1 MATTTTTN
9 VAVDLE
15 AVEDDDEEEEEEP
28 LTNLLVFGGGV
39 AEPHAEGGTRENTH
53 EVDGT
58 RKQAVPERGG
68 GSTQADC
75 IDLVSSSDD
84 DADDFDSET
93 TPTNFAIGEEEE
105 AMKAGDGVFA
115 RNDGSTIIRT
125 NNAEYSAATD
135 YNDDDGEA
143 DDGEDDDDNPQPP
156 QGGDPDEDEDI
167 LADFAED
174 DDDDDD
180 DDDEVSSFSKVE
192 GTISGITKTTAE
204 AETFRADQELLHAST
219 TLVMG
224 VQQQQQQQQGA
235 LPPTTDHHEKNN
247 NNNKNLMLCLACGAN
262 LSHIKSGY
270 QGRLNHIKRCSKS
283 RGVTVKDLMVNGHDD
298 VDDDN
303 NDDEVEPTGATSAV
317 PAKAWSAAE
326 SATAA
331 AATGSPKVRTLH
343 EMLMAGAR
351 RAAKTE
357 QIKKRAKTQGRYNN
371 NSQQTTS
378 KKAVSSGGGGT
389 IIKRSY
395 TKVPSFKMIPGTD
408 FCVDGFQYAHPAL
421 TSQYFLTH
429 FHADH
434 YGGIDKHWCAG
445 TIYCNSITATLVQE
459 QLRVDPKYL
468 HVLPMHEPTVLAS
481 RGSVP
486 ITVTLL
492 HANHCPGAVMM
503 LFEVKDRTIL
513 HVGDFRWNYAIMSAQ
528 APLRSYCRPPWSNNG
543 TSSVKILDE
552 LFLDTTYCN
561 PKYDLP
567 TPAECIRGA
576 VEKAVKEVE
585 EARVQKQR
593 LLMLFGS
600 YTIGK
605 EAVRL
610 FWFCD
615 CPGTNASIETD

>member
-1 MATTTTTN
+1 
-9 VAVDLE
+9 
-15 AVEDDDEEEEEEP
+15 
-28 LTNLLVFGGGV
+28 LVLGV
-39 AEPHAEGGTRENTH
+39 
-53 EVDGT
+53 
-58 RKQAVPERGG
+58 
-68 GSTQADC
+68 
-75 IDLVSSSDD
+75 
-84 DADDFDSET
+84 
-93 TPTNFAIGEEEE
+93 
-105 AMKAGDGVFA
+105 
-115 RNDGSTIIRT
+115 
-125 NNAEYSAATD
+125 
-135 YNDDDGEA
+135 
-143 DDGEDDDDNPQPP
+143 
-156 QGGDPDEDEDI
+156 
-167 LADFAED
+167 
-174 DDDDDD
+174 
-180 DDDEVSSFSKVE
+180 
-192 GTISGITKTTAE
+192 
-204 AETFRADQELLHAST
+204 
-219 TLVMG
+219 
-224 VQQQQQQQQGA
+224 QQQQGA

-247 NNNKNLMLCLACGAN
+247 NNNNKNLMLCLACGAI

-283 RGVTVKDLMVNGHDD
+283 RGVTVKDLMVNGNDD

-303 NDDEVEPTGATSAV
+303 NELEPPGATSAV

-326 SATAA
+326 SAAAA

-371 NSQQTTS
+371 NSQQTT
-378 KKAVSSGGGGT
+378 KKVVSSGGGGGGT
-389 IIKRSY
+389 FSKRSY

-421 TSQYFLTH
+421 TSKYFLTH

-567 TPAECIRGA
+567 PPAECIRGA